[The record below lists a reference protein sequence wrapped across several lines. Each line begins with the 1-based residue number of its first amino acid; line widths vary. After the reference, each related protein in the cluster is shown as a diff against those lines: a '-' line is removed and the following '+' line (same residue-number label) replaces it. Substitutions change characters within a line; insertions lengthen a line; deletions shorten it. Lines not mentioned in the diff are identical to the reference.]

1 MKITGTVARLAA
13 VVSVQL
19 LFTAIIVVVFGQVR
33 FDRTNSYS
41 AEFSNASGLRA
52 GQFVRASGVEVG
64 KVKKV
69 DLVEG
74 DKRIRVDFSVDR
86 SVQLYQSTTAQ
97 IRYQDL
103 IGNRYLEISRGT
115 GEDAERAL
123 PPGGFIPLSR
133 TQPALDLD
141 ALIGGFKPLFRAL
154 DPQKVNTIASSI
166 ITVFQGEGGTI
177 NDILDQTAQ
186 LTDRLAESD
195 QAIGEVIHNLNTVL
209 DTTVRHRDQFDATID
224 KFEVLITG
232 LKDRADPL
240 ADGTA
245 HISNAAGTV
254 ADLLADNR
262 ALLHNTVNH
271 LETLAGPLSSS
282 ATSRRPGGKAARRVQ
297 HHRPRQRDLRRLLQ
311 LLPLRPVAQG
321 QRTSAGRTRPLG
333 QTLPAADRVGAR
345 CNEIAAACQPGACR
359 DVGRSRSWFSL
370 SVWDKAS
377 AVCRCCSRPRA
388 TTRSSATP
396 AE

>member
-1 MKITGTVARLAA
+1 MKMTGTVIRLAA
-13 VVSVQL
+13 VVLVQL
-19 LFTAIIVVVFGQVR
+19 VFTAIIVVVFGQVR

-86 SVQLYQSTTAQ
+86 SVQLYNSTTAQ

-103 IGNRYLEISRGT
+103 IGNRYLELDRGT
-115 GEDAERAL
+115 GEGAEQVL
-123 PPGGFIPLSR
+123 PPGGFIPLAR

-166 ITVFQGEGGTI
+166 VTVFQGEGGTI

-186 LTDRLAESD
+186 LTSRLAESD
-195 QAIGEVIHNLNTVL
+195 QAIGEVITNLNTVL
-209 DTTVRHRDQFDATID
+209 DTTVRHREQFDETVNN
-224 KFEVLITG
+224 FELLITG
-232 LKDRADPL
+232 LKDRAGPL
-240 ADGTA
+240 AAGTA

-262 ALLHNTVNH
+262 ALLHDTVNR
-271 LETLAGPLSSS
+271 LQVIAGPL
-282 ATSRRPGGKAARRVQ
+282 ADQ
-297 HHRPRQRDLRRLLQ
+297 H
-311 LLPLRPVAQG
+311 
-321 QRTSAGRTRPLG
+321 
-333 QTLPAADRVGAR
+333 DRVGDMLAKLPKAFNVIGR
-345 CNEIAAACQPGACR
+345 ASGIYGDFFNFYLCDLSVKANGLQPGGPVR
-359 DVGRSRSWFSL
+359 SVKLFQQPTGRCTL
-370 SVWDKAS
+370 Q
-377 AVCRCCSRPRA
+377 
-388 TTRSSATP
+388 
-396 AE
+396 

>member
-1 MKITGTVARLAA
+1 MRLSGTVVRLAA
-13 VVSVQL
+13 VVVVQL
-19 LFTAIIVVVFGQVR
+19 VFTAVIVVVFGQVR

-74 DKRIRVDFSVDR
+74 DKKIRVDFAVDR
-86 SVQLYQSTTAQ
+86 AVQLYQSTTAQ

-103 IGNRYLEISRGT
+103 IGNRYLELSRGS
-115 GEDAERAL
+115 GEGAERFL
-123 PPGGFIPLSR
+123 PAGGFIPLAR

-154 DPQKVNTIASSI
+154 DPQKVNSIASSI

-177 NDILDQTAQ
+177 NDILEQTAQ
-186 LTDRLAESD
+186 LTDRLADSD
-195 QAIGEVIHNLNTVL
+195 QAIGEVITNLNTVL
-209 DTTVRHRDQFDATID
+209 ETTVKHRDQFDQTID
-224 KFEVLITG
+224 RFEVLISR

-240 ADGTA
+240 AEGTA

-262 ALLHNTVNH
+262 ALVHQTVDR
-271 LETLAGPLSSS
+271 LETLASPLVEQRMRISDLVGKVPAAFKIIGRASGIYGDFFNFYLCDLS
-282 ATSRRPGGKAARRVQ
+282 LKVNGLQPGGPVRTV
-297 HHRPRQRDLRRLLQ
+297 RLLTQ
-311 LLPLRPVAQG
+311 P
-321 QRTSAGRTRPLG
+321 SGRC
-333 QTLPAADRVGAR
+333 TL
-345 CNEIAAACQPGACR
+345 Q
-359 DVGRSRSWFSL
+359 
-370 SVWDKAS
+370 
-377 AVCRCCSRPRA
+377 
-388 TTRSSATP
+388 
-396 AE
+396 

>member
-1 MKITGTVARLAA
+1 MKIIGTVVRLAA

-86 SVQLYQSTTAQ
+86 TVQLSQATTAQ

-103 IGNRYLEISRGT
+103 IGNRYLEIERGT
-115 GEDAERAL
+115 GEGADRVL

-186 LTDRLAESD
+186 LTSRLAESD
-195 QAIGEVIHNLNTVL
+195 HAIGEVIANLNTVL
-209 DTTVRHRDQFDATID
+209 DTAVKHRKQFDDTVNN
-224 KFEVLITG
+224 FQLLITG
-232 LKDRADPL
+232 LKERADPL
-240 ADGTA
+240 AAGTA
-245 HISNAAGTV
+245 NISNAAATV

-262 ALLHNTVNH
+262 ALVRDTVTR
-271 LETLAGPLSSS
+271 LETVATPLAD
-282 ATSRRPGGKAARRVQ
+282 
-297 HHRPRQRDLRRLLQ
+297 QR
-311 LLPLRPVAQG
+311 
-321 QRTSAGRTRPLG
+321 
-333 QTLPAADRVGAR
+333 DRVGDMLSKLPSAFNLIGR
-345 CNEIAAACQPGACR
+345 ASGIYGDFFNFYLCDLSIKINGLQPGGPVR
-359 DVGRSRSWFSL
+359 SVKLFQQPTGRCML
-370 SVWDKAS
+370 Q
-377 AVCRCCSRPRA
+377 
-388 TTRSSATP
+388 
-396 AE
+396 

>member
-1 MKITGTVARLAA
+1 MKITGTVIRLAA
-13 VVSVQL
+13 VASVQL
-19 LFTAIIVVVFGQVR
+19 LFTAVIVVVFGQVR
-33 FDRTNSYS
+33 FDRTDSYS

-86 SVQLYQSTTAQ
+86 SVPLYESTTAE

-103 IGNRYLEISRGT
+103 IGNRYLEIDRGT
-115 GEDAERAL
+115 GENADRVL

-154 DPQKVNTIASSI
+154 DPQKVNTIATSI

-177 NDILDQTAQ
+177 NDILDQIAQ

-195 QAIGEVIHNLNTVL
+195 QAVGQVITNLNKVL
-209 DTTVRHRDQFDATID
+209 DTTVRHRKQFDETIN
-224 KFEVLITG
+224 KFEALITG
-232 LKDRADPL
+232 LKGRATDL

-245 HISNAAGTV
+245 HISNAAATV

-262 ALLHNTVNH
+262 VLLHDTVGR
-271 LETLAGPLSSS
+271 LETIAGPLVDQRDKVSDMLGKLPNAFNLIGRASGIYGDFFNFYLCDVS
-282 ATSRRPGGKAARRVQ
+282 LKVNGLQPGGPVRSVKLWAQPSGRCT
-297 HHRPRQRDLRRLLQ
+297 LQ
-311 LLPLRPVAQG
+311 
-321 QRTSAGRTRPLG
+321 
-333 QTLPAADRVGAR
+333 
-345 CNEIAAACQPGACR
+345 
-359 DVGRSRSWFSL
+359 
-370 SVWDKAS
+370 
-377 AVCRCCSRPRA
+377 
-388 TTRSSATP
+388 
-396 AE
+396 

>member
-1 MKITGTVARLAA
+1 MKITGTVTRLAA
-13 VVSVQL
+13 VAAVQL
-19 LFTAIIVVVFGQVR
+19 LFTAVIVVVFGQVR

-64 KVKKV
+64 KVNKV

-86 SVQLYQSTTAQ
+86 SVPLYQSTTAE

-103 IGNRYLEISRGT
+103 IGNRYLEINRGT
-115 GEDAERAL
+115 GENADRVL

-133 TQPALDLD
+133 TEPALDLD

-154 DPQKVNTIASSI
+154 DPQKVNSIASSI

-195 QAIGEVIHNLNTVL
+195 QAVGQVITNLNTVL
-209 DTTVRHRDQFDATID
+209 DSAVRHRKQFDETIN
-224 KFEVLITG
+224 KFEALITG
-232 LKDRADPL
+232 LKARAGDL

-245 HISNAAGTV
+245 HISNAAATV

-262 ALLHNTVNH
+262 ALLHDTVGR
-271 LETLAGPLSSS
+271 LEVVAEPLVDQRDKLGDMLGKLPNAFNIIGRASGIYGDFFNFYLCDLSIKVNGLQ
-282 ATSRRPGGKAARRVQ
+282 PGGPVRSVKLWAQPSGRCT
-297 HHRPRQRDLRRLLQ
+297 LQ
-311 LLPLRPVAQG
+311 
-321 QRTSAGRTRPLG
+321 
-333 QTLPAADRVGAR
+333 
-345 CNEIAAACQPGACR
+345 
-359 DVGRSRSWFSL
+359 
-370 SVWDKAS
+370 
-377 AVCRCCSRPRA
+377 
-388 TTRSSATP
+388 
-396 AE
+396 